1 MRPQKL
7 FMSSDT
13 YIQNEQEAPILSYL
27 RYCVLFCHRYY
38 LCYGQISDLWCC
50 LSEAD
55 LYKIYCFPLINQPR
69 FQILLFIFKSIM
81 ARAKRKAPPKKR
93 ERKAVS
99 RLTYDET
106 HLLNSKK
113 IKTCRNRK
121 KWTQENQQKA
131 KQKRAKQ
138 QNNKIGKNV
147 SGTKLQ
153 GAKHAKKKEQ
163 NKSNKKK

>member
-1 MRPQKL
+1 MGVSCL
-7 FMSSDT
+7 
-13 YIQNEQEAPILSYL
+13 YIQNEQETPILSYL
-27 RYCVLFCHRYY
+27 RYCVSFCQRYY
-38 LCYGQISDLWCC
+38 VIAKYQICDVVCRRQTIN
-50 LSEAD
+50 
-55 LYKIYCFPLINQPR
+55 KIFCRPLINQPS
-69 FQILLFIFKSIM
+69 FQILLYLLRFIM
-81 ARAKRKAPPKKR
+81 ARAKRKAPSKKR

>member
-1 MRPQKL
+1 MSFIHTYRMNKRRPYCHT
-7 FMSSDT
+7 SDIVYCFVRDIT
-13 YIQNEQEAPILSYL
+13 YVMA
-27 RYCVLFCHRYY
+27 RY
-38 LCYGQISDLWCC
+38 QIYVVVCRRQTR
-50 LSEAD
+50 
-55 LYKIYCFPLINQPR
+55 YKIYCFLLINQPR

-138 QNNKIGKNV
+138 QNKKIGKNV